1 YPATTVGFD
10 TAPGESLGSAVDAIR
25 KAAKEIKLPPGVTLT
40 FLGASGAYEASL
52 TNQLWLILAAVVCVY
67 IVLGVL
73 YESYIHPL
81 TILSTLPSAGV
92 GALLALMITGQ
103 GLGVVGII
111 GIILL
116 IGIVKKNA
124 IMMIDVAIDAERTEG
139 KSPREA
145 IHQAALLRFRPILMT
160 TLAALFAAVPLMLG
174 WGEGAE
180 LRRPLGLAIFGGLI
194 VSQMLTLFTTP
205 VIYLGFDRLAR
216 RVEAGRGGGMNL
228 SQPFVRRPIAT
239 VLLTLGIALAGIGA
253 FFVLP
258 VSPLPQV
265 DFPTISVSAQ
275 LPGASPDTM
284 ATSVATPLERRLG
297 RIAGVTEMTS
307 NSQVGSSR
315 ISLQFELSRDI
326 DGAARE
332 VQAAINASR
341 VDLPATLRSN
351 PTYRKANPSDAPVII
366 LALTSETM
374 SPGEIYD
381 TVSNIVSQ
389 RLAQV
394 EGVGDVEIGG
404 STLPAVRVELL
415 PFALN
420 KYGISGEDVR
430 AAIQA

>member
-1 YPATTVGFD
+1 VRH
-10 TAPGESLGSAVDAIR
+10 EKSA
-25 KAAKEIKLPPGVTLT
+25 
-40 FLGASGAYEASL
+40 
-52 TNQLWLILAAVVCVY
+52 
-67 IVLGVL
+67 
-73 YESYIHPL
+73 
-81 TILSTLPSAGV
+81 
-92 GALLALMITGQ
+92 
-103 GLGVVGII
+103 
-111 GIILL
+111 
-116 IGIVKKNA
+116 
-124 IMMIDVAIDAERTEG
+124 
-139 KSPREA
+139 
-145 IHQAALLRFRPILMT
+145 
-160 TLAALFAAVPLMLG
+160 
-174 WGEGAE
+174 
-180 LRRPLGLAIFGGLI
+180 
-194 VSQMLTLFTTP
+194 
-205 VIYLGFDRLAR
+205 
-216 RVEAGRGGGMNL
+216 MNL
-228 SQPFVRRPIAT
+228 SQPFVRRPIGT
-239 VLLTLGIALAGIGA
+239 VLLTIGVALAGIGA

-297 RIAGVTEMTS
+297 TIAGVTEMTS
-307 NSQVGSSR
+307 NSQVGSAR

-374 SPGEIYD
+374 TPGEIYD
-381 TVSNIVSQ
+381 TVSNLVSQ

-394 EGVGDVEIGG
+394 DGVGDVEIGG

-430 AAIQA
+430 AAIQASNANRPKGQVENGERRLQIYTQTPARRAADYAPMVVAWRNGSAVRLDDVAEVSDGVENTRTLGLFNGKPAVIVLSRASRAPTSSRPSTACARCCPSCARSCRRRSRSTSPPTAPTRSAPRCARSRSRC